1 MLRDSIGFVGDRF
14 TRYGDIYY
22 VPNDDSPLFV
32 LRHPDHFRD
41 VLITNA
47 ASFTKKHSGLER
59 LSMVLGDGLLT
70 SDGDTWKRHRRMV
83 QPAFSRERLV
93 GYADTMRDEALQTRA
108 QWRDGESIDVNRA
121 MMDLTLR
128 VVARALFHHDV
139 ASVTDDVAHSMSV
152 LQNGVTSL
160 ALPEWMPNPLRRRLV
175 RATAR
180 LDDVVMSMVRERRA
194 MHASGRAAPND
205 LLEALVEAVDTEG
218 DGGRLGE
225 REVRDELVT
234 LFLAGHETTAQALSW
249 TWYLLAQH
257 PDVSAKLHAE
267 LDSVLG
273 DRAPR
278 YDDLARIP
286 YTEQVFKEA
295 MRVYPPVYML
305 ARRAHEDTR
314 IGEYSVPRGAEV
326 VLWIYHSH
334 HDPRWFPE
342 PHAFRPERFARDAE
356 AKLPKL
362 AYIPFGAGA
371 RACIGKVFAMIE
383 GQILLATLAQRFR
396 FELVAGTRVS
406 LRPRV
411 TLAPSAPIRM
421 TLRARRRPS

>member
-1 MLRDSIGFVGDRF
+1 
-14 TRYGDIYY
+14 
-22 VPNDDSPLFV
+22 
-32 LRHPDHFRD
+32 
-41 VLITNA
+41 
-47 ASFTKKHSGLER
+47 
-59 LSMVLGDGLLT
+59 
-70 SDGDTWKRHRRMV
+70 
-83 QPAFSRERLV
+83 
-93 GYADTMRDEALQTRA
+93 
-108 QWRDGESIDVNRA
+108 
-121 MMDLTLR
+121 
-128 VVARALFHHDV
+128 
-139 ASVTDDVAHSMSV
+139 
-152 LQNGVTSL
+152 
-160 ALPEWMPNPLRRRLV
+160 
-175 RATAR
+175 
-180 LDDVVMSMVRERRA
+180 
-194 MHASGRAAPND
+194 
-205 LLEALVEAVDTEG
+205 
-218 DGGRLGE
+218 
-225 REVRDELVT
+225 
-234 LFLAGHETTAQALSW
+234 
-249 TWYLLAQH
+249 
-257 PDVSAKLHAE
+257 
-267 LDSVLG
+267 
-273 DRAPR
+273 
-278 YDDLARIP
+278 
-286 YTEQVFKEA
+286 
-295 MRVYPPVYML
+295 ML